1 MGQAVGCAI
10 TKSNTNVGLMRPNGA
25 SFLGYAAVFPEA
37 RGLGAG
43 RALGEAYLAW
53 SRDAGYTSAFTDWRS
68 TNLEADRT
76 WRGIGFGRPS
86 GACTA

>member
-10 TKSNTNVGLMRPNGA
+10 TKSNTNVGLMRPNGELPRLRGRLSGGA
-25 SFLGYAAVFPEA
+25 RA
-37 RGLGAG
+37 RGGTGARRGVPRLVTG
-43 RALGEAYLAW
+43 RGLHLRVHRLAV
-53 SRDAGYTSAFTDWRS
+53 DQ
-68 TNLEADRT
+68 LEADRT